1 MVLSVPRKP
10 ANTSTMPA
18 SSSNK
23 VGSASPVAN
32 KSTTQQPSDSATT
45 KKPRK
50 NPARR
55 KAERLNSGVE
65 LSTSDLKT
73 KPETGQSRHQVGCGV
88 SSGKTSTTAAP
99 VASPKANSNTKALPA
114 KLSRQVS
121 APSVLNNAKT
131 STNTTKPPLQ
141 SRKSAAAASSS
152 QSPITKTANVKSG
165 SSTSTS
171 ATIAKTTSQSPRE
184 PQPNSSRQQIPNKP
198 NTNAPYLTTGS
209 LLAHLTTLTILPIIH
224 ASHDLGGPQA
234 ALATALSAR
243 LSINNLLEEIITSL
257 RAGTYSAD
265 EALDVLRRGALGTAG
280 EMRDGKGRVAVASV
294 VEGVAREVER
304 LRVSRGG
311 EWEGV
316 VRGFVNGRSGGSS
329 GATAVVA
336 SNGREV
342 GLARLG
348 ALVVGIV
355 GDVLG
360 RNPGL
365 GAVREGAVKA
375 LGDGG
380 LTAREREIERTARV
394 NLVVRHKS
402 VGT

>member
-1 MVLSVPRKP
+1 M
-10 ANTSTMPA
+10 
-18 SSSNK
+18 
-23 VGSASPVAN
+23 
-32 KSTTQQPSDSATT
+32 
-45 KKPRK
+45 
-50 NPARR
+50 
-55 KAERLNSGVE
+55 
-65 LSTSDLKT
+65 
-73 KPETGQSRHQVGCGV
+73 
-88 SSGKTSTTAAP
+88 
-99 VASPKANSNTKALPA
+99 
-114 KLSRQVS
+114 
-121 APSVLNNAKT
+121 
-131 STNTTKPPLQ
+131 
-141 SRKSAAAASSS
+141 
-152 QSPITKTANVKSG
+152 
-165 SSTSTS
+165 
-171 ATIAKTTSQSPRE
+171 
-184 PQPNSSRQQIPNKP
+184 
-198 NTNAPYLTTGS
+198 
-209 LLAHLTTLTILPIIH
+209 
-224 ASHDLGGPQA
+224 
-234 ALATALSAR
+234 
-243 LSINNLLEEIITSL
+243 
-257 RAGTYSAD
+257 
-265 EALDVLRRGALGTAG
+265 GTAG

-304 LRVSRGG
+304 LRVNRGG